1 MKNLFKLDGKI
12 AVVTGAS
19 GGLGR
24 HFSEVLAAA
33 GARVCVVARRLDK
46 INETVASIESSGG
59 VAFGFEMDVTDG
71 VSVNAAF
78 DLIEKKVGVVTVV
91 VNNAGVASGNLALDM
106 GTGDWDQVM
115 DTNLKGAWTVALTA
129 TRRMAAA
136 NTGGAIVN
144 IASILGI
151 GVSKGVMPYAVSKA
165 GLIQM
170 TKALALEWAR
180 HDIRVN
186 ALAPGY
192 VKTDLSREYL
202 ATEKGQAILKRV
214 PQRRPAEMRELNAPL
229 LLLASDASSYMTG
242 SVITV
247 DGGHLVGSL

>member
-1 MKNLFKLDGKI
+1 
-12 AVVTGAS
+12 
-19 GGLGR
+19 
-24 HFSEVLAAA
+24 
-33 GARVCVVARRLDK
+33 
-46 INETVASIESSGG
+46 
-59 VAFGFEMDVTDG
+59 
-71 VSVNAAF
+71 
-78 DLIEKKVGVVTVV
+78 
-91 VNNAGVASGNLALDM
+91 
-106 GTGDWDQVM
+106 
-115 DTNLKGAWTVALTA
+115 
-129 TRRMAAA
+129 
-136 NTGGAIVN
+136 
-144 IASILGI
+144 
-151 GVSKGVMPYAVSKA
+151 MPYAVSKA

-180 HDIRVN
+180 HGIRVN

-214 PQRRPAEMRELNAPL
+214 PQRRPAEMRELSAPL